1 MSESDSSPTSLLNRS
16 EIYPRHYQLRLFNI
30 DIHNKQ
36 TYEGS
41 VVIDIVVASTTQVV
55 QLHAAGLTILSA
67 SLIQVPD
74 DGELQLPRGMI
85 SAYTVTVDRL
95 EPVNTFIYDHD
106 AETVSINS
114 STTLTAGLA
123 RLRLRFRGNINH
135 EPYGLYRRYTTPM
148 VDGIRDGNDH
158 DSQSPT
164 ISTQFDP
171 RGARMVF
178 PCFDEPQLTATF
190 DIEIEVSHGSTVLG
204 NTPVRSIDPI
214 ERSGERRN
222 IVALHRSPITSTN
235 LLSWTIAP
243 ESDII
248 VSDPRSQH
256 QAWTS

>member
-74 DGELQLPRGMI
+74 D
-85 SAYTVTVDRL
+85 VDRL